1 MNHFNDNCSS
11 YDLSLVLVS
20 GSALQRNSQGRF
32 NDMTAWQEEVLWL
45 WCVACGIF
53 TMSSRCSDGDE
64 NALAWEFDNEVCS

>member
-1 MNHFNDNCSS
+1 
-11 YDLSLVLVS
+11 
-20 GSALQRNSQGRF
+20 
-32 NDMTAWQEEVLWL
+32 MTAWQEEVLWL